1 MSKEKQ
7 KLYNEIDKLP
17 EGLTSQVI
25 DFIECLKLSHIKQEA
40 PDRVIIKSKKDLKE
54 KLQKGLEDIETN
66 RVYTLEEVFAKI
78 DNI

>member
-40 PDRVIIKSKKDLKE
+40 PDRVIIKSKKDLK
-54 KLQKGLEDIETN
+54 
-66 RVYTLEEVFAKI
+66 
-78 DNI
+78 